1 MHRPGRRQS
10 WDRSLLRRVKKK
22 EKYRRRLTD
31 LVLNLSTRGEAQPN
45 GTSPISPTNPS
56 ARVGPDDCL
65 PKQNWLFGSIL
76 RLARQGLRGRVI
88 TEPELFQPLPEGII
102 SGFDCNTAVGAYQG
116 FNPEAPKPCLAVR
129 ISSTG
134 LTSVDRKLTK

>member
-1 MHRPGRRQS
+1 MTEFNK
-10 WDRSLLRRVKKK
+10 RSVVLCKKE

-45 GTSPISPTNPS
+45 GTSPISLTNPS

-102 SGFDCNTAVGAYQG
+102 SGFYLLVLAVGAY
-116 FNPEAPKPCLAVR
+116 R
-129 ISSTG
+129 
-134 LTSVDRKLTK
+134 